1 MSFSSVL
8 PTPQVLLKSGGVAAP
23 PPPALTGTD
32 SATGAD
38 TLVSLTV
45 AVSSTEARA
54 GIDAVT
60 LCTASLLPAPDVA
73 KTLDALAVLLAT
85 LTPAPDRALA
95 TDTLTQYYA
104 LVTPAPDAGRGGDLL
119 TLLYTGVIYAFD
131 SSIRTLETV
140 TFLGAQVS
148 ATEIA
153 SGVEQPALAGIIVFG
168 RRLRVVGKG
177 DIILPSDQNE
187 LVDVWGIIA
196 STLDVSRRALSYAK
210 PEFLDAFDSYANE
223 IKRYVSA
230 MPRVKEGD
238 PVYSE
243 HFNLHLYAVRKMIE
257 MRRWLASDVFP
268 ELTDISKPA
277 DDAEWQVIFVWEKR
291 TGDIVSSFDWN
302 AVKYALSAL
311 YMQIGLF
318 EVPYTLFRCT
328 RYVKQADIILERF
341 ARRDYEKRAD
351 IILERFARRD
361 YEKRA
366 DIILERFARQSFAK
380 PVDVVL
386 SRFTR
391 APLAKQVDVTLSKF
405 ARTIEIAPA

>member
-23 PPPALTGTD
+23 PPPPITGTD
-32 SATGAD
+32 SAAGTDA
-38 TLVSLTV
+38 LVSLAV
-45 AVSSTEARA
+45 AVSAAEARV
-54 GIDAVT
+54 GVDTVT
-60 LCTASLLPAPDVA
+60 LCAASLLPAPDAA
-73 KTLDALAVLLAT
+73 KTLDALTALLAT
-85 LTPAPDRALA
+85 LKPAPDSALA
-95 TDTLTQYYA
+95 TDVLTQYYA
-104 LVTPAPDAGRGGDLL
+104 LVTPLPDIGRGGDLL
-119 TLLYTGVIYAFD
+119 TLLYTGVIYAVD

-148 ATEIA
+148 ATETA

-210 PEFLDAFDSYANE
+210 PQFLDAFDSYAGE

-230 MPRVKEGD
+230 MPYVKEGD

-243 HFNLHLYAVRKMIE
+243 HFNLHLWAMRKMIE
-257 MRRWLASDVFP
+257 TRRWLATEVFP
-268 ELTDISKPA
+268 ELADISKPA
-277 DDAEWQVIFVWEKR
+277 DDAEWQIMFVWEKR
-291 TGDIVSSFDWN
+291 TGDIVSSSDWN

-311 YMQIGLF
+311 YMQVGLL
-318 EVPYTLFRCT
+318 EAPYTLLLRKL
-328 RYVKQADIILERF
+328 YVKQSDIVQERL
-341 ARRDYEKRAD
+341 ARLDIVKRAD
-351 IILERFARRD
+351 IIQERMPRVTLV
-361 YEKRA
+361 KQA
-366 DIILERFARQSFAK
+366 DVIQERMPRTLL
-380 PVDVVL
+380 V
-386 SRFTR
+386 
-391 APLAKQVDVTLSKF
+391 KQADVTLSKL

>member
-8 PTPQVLLKSGGVAAP
+8 PTPQILLKSGGVAAP
-23 PPPALTGTD
+23 PPPPITGTD
-32 SATGAD
+32 SAAGTDA
-38 TLVSLTV
+38 LVSLTV
-45 AVSSTEARA
+45 AVSAAEARA
-54 GIDAVT
+54 GIDTVT
-60 LCTASLLPAPDVA
+60 LCTASLLPAPDTA
-73 KTLDALAVLLAT
+73 KTLDALTALLAT
-85 LTPAPDRALA
+85 LTPAPDKALA
-95 TDTLTQYYA
+95 TDALTQYYA
-104 LVTPAPDAGRGGDLL
+104 LVTPAPDTGRGGDLL

-148 ATEIA
+148 VAETA

-196 STLDVSRRALSYAK
+196 STLDVSRKALSYVK
-210 PEFLDAFDSYANE
+210 PEFLDAFDSYVGE

-230 MPRVKEGD
+230 MPYVKEGD

-243 HFNLHLYAVRKMIE
+243 HFNLHLYAMRKMIE
-257 MRRWLASDVFP
+257 TRRWLASDVFP

-277 DDAEWQVIFVWEKR
+277 DDAEWQIMFVWEKR
-291 TGDIVSSFDWN
+291 TGDIVSSSDWN

-311 YMQIGLF
+311 YMQVGLL
-318 EVPYTLFRCT
+318 EVPYTLLLRKL
-328 RYVKQADIILERF
+328 YVKQSDIVQERL
-341 ARRDYEKRAD
+341 ARLDIVKRAD
-351 IILERFARRD
+351 IIQERMSHA
-361 YEKRA
+361 
-366 DIILERFARQSFAK
+366 LL
-380 PVDVVL
+380 V
-386 SRFTR
+386 
-391 APLAKQVDVTLSKF
+391 KQADVTLSKL

>member
-8 PTPQVLLKSGGVAAP
+8 PTPQVLLKAGGVAAP
-23 PPPALTGTD
+23 PPPPITGTD

-45 AVSSTEARA
+45 AVSAAEARA
-54 GIDAVT
+54 GVDAVT
-60 LCTASLLPAPDVA
+60 LCAASLLPAPDAA
-73 KTLDALAVLLAT
+73 KTLDALAALLAT
-85 LTPAPDRALA
+85 LKPAPDKALA
-95 TDTLTQYYA
+95 TDALTQYYA
-104 LVTPAPDAGRGGDLL
+104 LVIPVPDAGRGGDLL
-119 TLLYTGVIYAFD
+119 TLLYTGVIYAVD
-131 SSIRTLETV
+131 SSIRTLDTV

-148 ATEIA
+148 ATEAA

-168 RRLRVVGKG
+168 RRLRIVGKG

-196 STLDVSRRALSYAK
+196 STLDASRRALSYVK
-210 PEFLDAFDSYANE
+210 PQFLGAFDSYAGE

-230 MPRVKEGD
+230 MSRVKEGD

-243 HFNLHLYAVRKMIE
+243 HFNLHLYAMRKMIE
-257 MRRWLASDVFP
+257 TRKWLASDVFP
-268 ELTDISKPA
+268 ELTGISKPA
-277 DDAEWQVIFVWEKR
+277 DDAGWQVMFVWEKR

-302 AVKYALSAL
+302 AIKYALSAL
-311 YMQIGLF
+311 YIQIGLF

-351 IILERFARRD
+351 IILER
-361 YEKRA
+361 
-366 DIILERFARQSFAK
+366 LARQSFAK

-386 SRFTR
+386 ERLAR
-391 APLAKQVDVTLSKF
+391 VPLAKQADITLSKF